1 SPPPFHSLQQNYPN
15 PFNSQTTIAYD
26 LPTGSHVLL
35 ELYNA
40 VGQHVMTLLDEFQNA
55 GRRKE
60 LLEVGSLASGV
71 YLYRLTAEPQSQ
83 SLKYSQTKK
92 LLLIK

>member
-1 SPPPFHSLQQNYPN
+1 
-15 PFNSQTTIAYD
+15 
-26 LPTGSHVLL
+26 
-35 ELYNA
+35 
-40 VGQHVMTLLDEFQNA
+40 MTLQNGFQNA

-83 SLKYSQTKK
+83 SLKYSQIKK